1 MSDIES
7 RMLKQGLI
15 KVPVKEPSE
24 KEKESPYKRVAKFL
38 FIIGTEQ
45 AAGVLK
51 QLTKDQVDKVV
62 AELVTIRSIDKDE
75 ALEILNEFNEIYTK
89 NKNSLGGVDTAKT
102 MLTEAFGEEKAAQII
117 DSAVPEKRP
126 IPFEYLEGMD
136 SEALTKILA
145 GELPSAKAIILSQL
159 EPKQSAS
166 YINSLTNEEEK
177 KEIIVRLAKMEKLDA
192 NILFQISE
200 ALKKKLVS
208 INLEKTNKVDGVSV
222 LAEILRTIDY
232 QSGNNILDALES
244 EDENLAESV
253 RKKLV
258 SIDDVKTMRP
268 KHIQYL
274 ISSMT
279 DKDIAVL
286 IHAKDEEFRQVIL
299 DNLSKHKAQLVLDEE
314 EYISPIPRKE
324 LNEATSYFLSRVKNE
339 AIRGRVV
346 VDSLNFG
353 SVE

>member
-15 KVPVKEPSE
+15 KVPVKESKE
-24 KEKESPYKRVAKFL
+24 EEKESPYKRVAKFL

-51 QLTKDQVDKVV
+51 QLSKDQVDNVV
-62 AELVTIRSIDKDE
+62 AELVTIQSIDKEE
-75 ALEILNEFNEIYTK
+75 ALEILNEFNDIYVK
-89 NKNSLGGVDTAKT
+89 NRNSLGGVDTAKS

-126 IPFEYLEGMD
+126 IPFEYLQGIE

-159 EPKQSAS
+159 EPKQSAE
-166 YINSLTNEEEK
+166 YISSLTDEEEK
-177 KEIIVRLAKMEKLDA
+177 KEIILRLAKMEKLDA

-200 ALKKKLVS
+200 ALKKKMLTV
-208 INLEKTNKVDGVSV
+208 NLEKTNKVDGVSV

-232 QSGNNILDALES
+232 QSGNNILDALED
-244 EDENLAESV
+244 EDESLAESV

-258 SIDDVKTMRP
+258 SIDDVKTMHP
-268 KHIQYL
+268 KHIQYM
-274 ISSMT
+274 ISSMSDT
-279 DKDIAVL
+279 QIATL
-286 IHAKDEEFRQVIL
+286 IHAKDEEFRHAIL
-299 DNLSKHKAQLVLDEE
+299 DNLSKNKAQLVLDEE
-314 EYISPIPRKE
+314 EYISPIPRKDI
-324 LNEATSYFLSRVKNE
+324 NEATSYFLSRVKNE
-339 AIRGRVV
+339 AIRGSVI

-353 SVE
+353 AVK

>member
-15 KVPVKEPSE
+15 KVPVKEE

-51 QLTKDQVDKVV
+51 QLTKEQVDKVV

-75 ALEILNEFNEIYTK
+75 ALEILNEFNEIYAQ

-102 MLTEAFGEEKAAQII
+102 MLTEAFGEEKAAEII

-126 IPFEYLEGMD
+126 VPFEYLQGMENEPL
-136 SEALTKILA
+136 SKILA

-159 EPKQSAS
+159 EPKQSAG
-166 YINSLTNEEEK
+166 YISSLTDEEEK
-177 KEIIVRLAKMEKLDA
+177 KEIILRLAKMEKLDA
-192 NILFQISE
+192 DILHQVSE
-200 ALKKKLVS
+200 ALKTKLVTV
-208 INLEKTNKVDGVSV
+208 NLEKTNKVDGVSV

-232 QSGNNILDALES
+232 QSGNNILDALET
-244 EDENLAESV
+244 EDESLAESV

-258 SIDDVKTMRP
+258 SLDDIKTMRP

-274 ISSMT
+274 ISTMT
-279 DKDIAVL
+279 NTEVATL
-286 IHAKDEEFRQVIL
+286 IHDKEEDFRQVIL
-299 DNLSKHKAQLVLDEE
+299 SNISKNKAKLILDEE
-314 EYISPIPRKE
+314 SYISPIPRKDI
-324 LNEATSYFLSRVKNE
+324 NEATSYFLARVKNE
-339 AIRGRVV
+339 AIKGRVV

-353 SVE
+353 AV

>member
-15 KVPVKEPSE
+15 KVPVEEK
-24 KEKESPYKRVAKFL
+24 KEKDSPYKRVAKFL

-51 QLTKDQVDKVV
+51 QLDKAQIDKVV
-62 AELVTIRSIDKDE
+62 AELVTIRSIDKNE
-75 ALEILNEFNEIYTK
+75 ALEILNEFNDIYSK
-89 NKNSLGGVDTAKT
+89 NKNSLGGVDTAKS
-102 MLTEAFGEEKAAQII
+102 MLTEAFGSEKAASII
-117 DSAVPEKRP
+117 DSVVPEKRP
-126 IPFEYLEGMD
+126 VPFDYLQGME

-159 EPKQSAS
+159 EAKQAAD
-166 YINSLTNEEEK
+166 YISSIQDEAEK
-177 KEIIVRLAKMEKLDA
+177 KEIILRLAKMEKLDA

-200 ALKKKLVS
+200 ALKKKLVTV
-208 INLEKTNKVDGVSV
+208 NLEKSSKVDGVSV
-222 LAEILRTIDY
+222 LAEILRTIDF
-232 QSGNNILDALES
+232 QSGNNILEALEV
-244 EDENLAESV
+244 EDEGLADSV

-258 SIDDVKTMRP
+258 SLDDVISMRP

-286 IHAKDEEFRQVIL
+286 IHDKDEEFRQAIL
-299 DNLSKHKAQLVLDEE
+299 SNLSKHKAQLVLDEE

-324 LNEATSYFLSRVKNE
+324 LNDATSYFLSRVKNE
-339 AIRGRVV
+339 AIRGRII